1 MHPSSTWKL
10 NTIIQNHFVGSCKE
24 PEISGIGHEIWLN
37 YCYAGHIL
45 ILDNTP
51 ACCKAVSLSAFEHY
65 NELMDDSFDERLKR
79 GLLCHLEGHLDEA
92 YEIYNAILDESPENP
107 EALQLA
113 GALVLDRGD
122 AKAAC
127 LLLKKAVQLNPG
139 FAPVKINY
147 GIALAACDQVRDALA
162 ELEEAITLA
171 PHSPDGYYNAG
182 RVFLSVGR
190 AIEARDMLSRAVKI
204 SPSHAVAQNDYAIA
218 LQQLGLIEEALKAN
232 WEACRLEPGNSVF
245 RANRCSLR
253 LDFDDPKGAVQDG
266 ERATSLDQTCK
277 EAQYNLGNAYC
288 ALDRPGDAR
297 LCYKRAIEIDPYYA
311 DAHANLATVELAFE
325 NIALALKAAERAL
338 ALEPAMA
345 EAAWTRSL
353 ALLLDGD
360 YERGWAEY
368 EWRWAAVPFL
378 EKRQFDGA
386 EWNGEPVAGKTVLI
400 HHEQGLGDGLQFV
413 RYGALLAEAGARVV
427 LECPSSLVPL
437 FTKIYWLN
445 TVVPLGNSLPS
456 VDLHVAL
463 MSLPNKFGTTLEM
476 VPAAVPYLPL
486 PKPRVDFGKFTIG
499 FVWRG
504 SKTNRK
510 GRHRS
515 CSLSNF
521 EILFHQEAVE
531 FISLQ
536 TELDD
541 EDRRALK
548 KLGVKEF
555 GSGFKNFLDTA
566 AIVSSVDLVITV
578 DTALAHLVGGMGKP
592 VWILVPQGPD
602 WRWLLERE
610 DSPWYPTAR
619 IFRQNSRSD
628 WGPVICRVHK
638 ALAAHLQRDK

>member
-1 MHPSSTWKL
+1 
-10 NTIIQNHFVGSCKE
+10 V
-24 PEISGIGHEIWLN
+24 
-37 YCYAGHIL
+37 
-45 ILDNTP
+45 
-51 ACCKAVSLSAFEHY
+51 FEHY
-65 NELMDDSFDERLKR
+65 NEGMDDRFDKKLKK
-79 GLLCHLEGHLDEA
+79 GLLHHLEGRLDEA
-92 YEIYNAILDESPENP
+92 YEIYNAILDESSENP

-122 AKAAC
+122 AKSAC
-127 LLLKKAVQLNPG
+127 VLLKKAVQLNPG

-147 GIALAACDQVRDALA
+147 GIALAACNQAKDALA
-162 ELEEAITLA
+162 ELKEAITLA

-182 RVFLSVGR
+182 RVFLGIGR
-190 AIEARDMLSRAVKI
+190 ASDARDMLSMAIKI
-204 SPSHAVAQNDYAIA
+204 LPSHAVAQNDYAIA

-232 WEACRLEPGNSVF
+232 SEACQLEPGNSLF

-253 LDFDDPKGAVQDG
+253 LDLDDPEGAVQDG
-266 ERATSLDQTCK
+266 ERAISLDQTCK
-277 EAQYNLGNAYC
+277 ESQYNLGNAYY

-297 LCYKRAIEIDPYYA
+297 VCYNRAIEIDPYYA
-311 DAHANLATVELAFE
+311 DAHANLATAELALE
-325 NIALALKAAERAL
+325 NITLALKAAERAL

-353 ALLLDGD
+353 ALLLAGD
-360 YERGWAEY
+360 YKRGWAEY

-386 EWNGEPVAGKTVLI
+386 EWNGEPVADKTVLI

-427 LECPSSLVPL
+427 LECPSSLAPL
-437 FTKIYWLN
+437 FKKISWLN
-445 TVVPLGNSLPS
+445 TVVPLGNILPS

-463 MSLPNKFGTTLEM
+463 MSLPDKFGTTLET
-476 VPAAVPYLPL
+476 VPATVPYLPL

-499 FVWRG
+499 FAWRG

-515 CSLSNF
+515 CSLSDF

-531 FISLQ
+531 FVSLQ
-536 TELDD
+536 TELGD
-541 EDRRALK
+541 EDQRALK
-548 KLGVKEF
+548 RFGVQEF

-566 AIVSSVDLVITV
+566 EIVTSIDLVITV

-592 VWILVPQGPD
+592 VWIMVPHGPD

-619 IFRQNSRSD
+619 IFRQTSRSD
-628 WGPVICRVHK
+628 WGPVICEVHK
-638 ALAAHLQRDK
+638 ALAAHLQQDM